1 MGGNYSD
8 CRSLR
13 NAEYS
18 VGVSIILI
26 GYRGSGKTT
35 VGRLLAG
42 RLGKKFVDADDL
54 IVMRAGQSIREIF
67 SAGGEQAFRKL
78 EMEVISG
85 LVKEVDAVI
94 ALGGGAV
101 TREENRKALAGHKIV
116 YLRCDA
122 SELHRRISSDPGT
135 SDNRP
140 SLTALGGGI
149 DEIEALLR
157 QREPI
162 YTAVMSETI
171 DVTGLSVEQ
180 VVDRI
185 MESIHRGEH

>member
-1 MGGNYSD
+1 M
-8 CRSLR
+8 
-13 NAEYS
+13 S
-18 VGVSIILI
+18 VILI

-54 IVMRAGQSIREIF
+54 IVERAGQSIREIF
-67 SAGGEQAFRKL
+67 SAGGEQAFRTL
-78 EMEVISG
+78 EIEVISQ
-85 LVKEVDAVI
+85 LAKEPDAVI

-116 YLRCDA
+116 YLHCA
-122 SELHRRISSDPGT
+122 APELYRRIRSDPAT

-149 DEIEALLR
+149 EEIEALLR

-162 YTAVMSETI
+162 YKAVMTEAI

-185 MESIHRGEH
+185 ASMIGGVK